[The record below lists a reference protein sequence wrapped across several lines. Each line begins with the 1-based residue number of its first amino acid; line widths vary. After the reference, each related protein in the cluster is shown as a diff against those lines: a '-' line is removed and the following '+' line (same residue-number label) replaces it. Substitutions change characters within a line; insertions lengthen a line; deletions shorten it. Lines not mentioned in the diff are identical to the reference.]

1 MFCFLDGVIYMSVKQ
16 KIRDLSVKQAET
28 TCKYVWILPMF
39 EVFIVL
45 PLFLSFCSNQF
56 LILHFNTLFICSLGK
71 LFIETAIIKKSLIL
85 FVVAFVCFAS
95 KIVSSFFMLK
105 KSKWGYISI
114 ISLYLID
121 FIVSLV
127 ILFNSETT
135 LQELGAKDLIDVFLL
150 LLAPTISCVY
160 VYLYFYII
168 KHREKTKELKIFT
181 SIIFS
186 IVIIAV
192 GVMGVNGN
200 KQIATDNEIAT
211 LNRCYEY
218 SEKYLYKALPDD
230 KEMLG
235 KMLCDIEEV
244 FEKELF
250 FTAFR
255 QSDYFTELKEEQKS
269 NDYVTPIITKS
280 IYANDLMY
288 LKSKILLKLDKDDE
302 YIDYYIETR
311 RWFSTPEVEFYYK
324 YLEQDI
330 INYSD
335 DDCEVVKKACVEFMD
350 EDVNRI
356 EKLWATID
364 YSRAA
369 GKDLTKEE
377 RQEISKEF
385 REEHLPD
392 YYNDKIRADLLELE
406 EYKATERTLY
416 MLK

>member
-1 MFCFLDGVIYMSVKQ
+1 MSVKQ

-28 TCKYVWILPMF
+28 TCKYAWVLPMF
-39 EVFIVL
+39 EVFIIL

-135 LQELGAKDLIDVFLL
+135 LQELGGKDLIDVFLF

-186 IVIIAV
+186 IAIIAV

-211 LNRCYEY
+211 LNRCYDY
-218 SEKYLYKALPDD
+218 SEKYLYKALSED
-230 KEMLG
+230 KETLE

-269 NDYVTPIITKS
+269 NDYATPIITKS

-288 LKSKILLKLDKDDE
+288 LKSKILLKLDKNDE

-311 RWFSTPEVEFYYK
+311 RWFSTAEVEFFYK
-324 YLEQDI
+324 YLEKDI
-330 INYSD
+330 KNYSD
-335 DDCEVVKKACVEFMD
+335 DDCEVVKKGCVEFMD
-350 EDVNRI
+350 EEVNRI
-356 EKLWATID
+356 EKFWATID

-377 RQEISKEF
+377 RQEITKEF

-392 YYNDKIRADLLELE
+392 YDNDKIRADLLELE
-406 EYKATERTLY
+406 EYKAIERTLY

>member
-1 MFCFLDGVIYMSVKQ
+1 MSVKQ

-39 EVFIVL
+39 EVFIIL

-168 KHREKTKELKIFT
+168 KHREKTKELKIFI
-181 SIIFS
+181 SIVFS
-186 IVIIAV
+186 IAIIAV

-230 KEMLG
+230 KETLE

-269 NDYVTPIITKS
+269 NDYATPIITKS

-288 LKSKILLKLDKDDE
+288 LKSKILLKLDKNDE

-311 RWFSTPEVEFYYK
+311 RWFSTAEVEFFYK
-324 YLEQDI
+324 YLEKDI
-330 INYSD
+330 KNYSD
-335 DDCEVVKKACVEFMD
+335 DNCEVVKKACVEFMD

-377 RQEISKEF
+377 RQEITKEF

-392 YYNDKIRADLLELE
+392 YDNDKIRADLLELE

>member
-1 MFCFLDGVIYMSVKQ
+1 MSVKQ
-16 KIRDLSVKQAET
+16 KIRALSVKQAET
-28 TCKYVWILPMF
+28 TCKYAWVLPMF
-39 EVFIVL
+39 EVFIIL

-135 LQELGAKDLIDVFLL
+135 LQELGGKDLIDVFLF

-168 KHREKTKELKIFT
+168 KYREKTKELKIFT
-181 SIIFS
+181 LIIFS

-218 SEKYLYKALPDD
+218 SEQYLYKTLPDD
-230 KEMLG
+230 KETLETMQS
-235 KMLCDIEEV
+235 DIEEV

-288 LKSKILLKLDKDDE
+288 LKSKILLKLDKNDE

-311 RWFSTPEVEFYYK
+311 RWFSTAEVELFNK
-324 YLEQDI
+324 YLEKDI
-330 INYSD
+330 HNYSK
-335 DDCEVVKKACVEFMD
+335 DDCEILKKASVEFMKAD
-350 EDVNRI
+350 SNRL
-356 EKLWATID
+356 EKLWASID
-364 YSRAA
+364 YSKAQ
-369 GKDLTKEE
+369 GKDLQEE
-377 RQEISKEF
+377 EQQAIAEEIRTEYV
-385 REEHLPD
+385 PD
-392 YYNDKIRADLLELE
+392 YT
-406 EYKATERTLY
+406 TEQIKEDIIEAKKYEASKRTLY

>member
-1 MFCFLDGVIYMSVKQ
+1 MQFGKIIYRNCNNKKVI
-16 KIRDLSVKQAET
+16 D
-28 TCKYVWILPMF
+28 
-39 EVFIVL
+39 
-45 PLFLSFCSNQF
+45 
-56 LILHFNTLFICSLGK
+56 FICSG
-71 LFIETAIIKKSLIL
+71 FC
-85 FVVAFVCFAS
+85 VFAS

-135 LQELGAKDLIDVFLL
+135 LQELGGKDLIDVFLF

-186 IVIIAV
+186 IAIIAV

-230 KEMLG
+230 KETLE

-269 NDYVTPIITKS
+269 NDYATPIITKS

-288 LKSKILLKLDKDDE
+288 LKSKILLKLDKNDE

-311 RWFSTPEVEFYYK
+311 RWFSTAEVEFFYK
-324 YLEQDI
+324 YLEKDI
-330 INYSD
+330 KNYSD

-350 EDVNRI
+350 EDVKRI
-356 EKLWATID
+356 EKFWATID

-377 RQEISKEF
+377 RQKITKEF

-392 YYNDKIRADLLELE
+392 YDNDKIRADLLELE
-406 EYKATERTLY
+406 EYKAIERTLY

>member
-1 MFCFLDGVIYMSVKQ
+1 MSVKQ
-16 KIRDLSVKQAET
+16 KIKTLFLKEVEEM
-28 TCKYVWILPMF
+28 CKYGWILPMF
-39 EVFIVL
+39 EVFIIL
-45 PLFLSFCSNQF
+45 PFFLSFCSNQF

-71 LFIETAIIKKSLIL
+71 FFVETAIIKKSLV
-85 FVVAFVCFAS
+85 FSVVAFVYFSS

-127 ILFNSETT
+127 ILFNNKIT
-135 LQELGAKDLIDVFLL
+135 LQEWGNKDLIDVLL
-150 LLAPTISCVY
+150 FFFAPGMSCVF

-168 KHREKTKELKIFT
+168 KHKEKTKEPKIF
-181 SIIFS
+181 SLIVFS
-186 IVIIAV
+186 VVIIAI

-230 KEMLG
+230 KETLE

-269 NDYVTPIITKS
+269 NDYATPIITKS

-288 LKSKILLKLDKDDE
+288 LKSKILLKLDKNDK

-311 RWFSTPEVEFYYK
+311 RWFSTAEVEFFYK
-324 YLEQDI
+324 YLEKDI
-330 INYSD
+330 KNYSD

-356 EKLWATID
+356 EKFWATID

-377 RQEISKEF
+377 RQEITKEF

-392 YYNDKIRADLLELE
+392 YDNDKIRADLLELE
-406 EYKATERTLY
+406 EYKAIERTLY

>member
-1 MFCFLDGVIYMSVKQ
+1 MFCFLDGVIYLSVKQ

-28 TCKYVWILPMF
+28 TCKYAWVLPMF
-39 EVFIVL
+39 EVFIIL

-135 LQELGAKDLIDVFLL
+135 LQELGGKDLIDVFLF

-186 IVIIAV
+186 IAIIAV

-230 KEMLG
+230 KETLE

-250 FTAFR
+250 FTTFR

-269 NDYVTPIITKS
+269 NDYATPIITKS

-288 LKSKILLKLDKDDE
+288 LKSKILLKLDKNDE

-311 RWFSTPEVEFYYK
+311 RWFSTAEVEFFYK
-324 YLEQDI
+324 YLEKDI
-330 INYSD
+330 KNYSD

-350 EDVNRI
+350 EDVKRI
-356 EKLWATID
+356 EKFWATID

-377 RQEISKEF
+377 RQEITKEF

-392 YYNDKIRADLLELE
+392 YDNDKIRADLLELE
-406 EYKATERTLY
+406 EYKAIERTLY

>member
-1 MFCFLDGVIYMSVKQ
+1 MSVKQ

-28 TCKYVWILPMF
+28 TCKYAWVLPMF
-39 EVFIVL
+39 EVFIIL

-135 LQELGAKDLIDVFLL
+135 LQELGGKDLIDVFLF

-186 IVIIAV
+186 IAIIAV

-230 KEMLG
+230 KETLE

-269 NDYVTPIITKS
+269 NDYATPIITKS

-288 LKSKILLKLDKDDE
+288 LKSKILLKLDKNDE

-311 RWFSTPEVEFYYK
+311 RWFSTAEVEFYYK

-330 INYSD
+330 ANYSD
-335 DDCEVVKKACVEFMD
+335 DDCEIVKKACVEFMD
-350 EDVNRI
+350 EDAI
-356 EKLWATID
+356 GFEKLLSAND
-364 YSRAA
+364 YSIAQ
-369 GKDLTKEE
+369 GKNSPEEE
-377 RQEISKEF
+377 RREISQTF
-385 REEHLPD
+385 REKHLPD
-392 YYNDKIRADLLELE
+392 YDNDKIRADLLELG
-406 EYKATERTLY
+406 EYKAIERTLY

>member
-1 MFCFLDGVIYMSVKQ
+1 MSVKQ
-16 KIRDLSVKQAET
+16 KIRALSVKQAET
-28 TCKYVWILPMF
+28 TCKYAWVLPMF
-39 EVFIVL
+39 EVFIIL

-56 LILHFNTLFICSLGK
+56 LILHFNALFICSLGK

-95 KIVSSFFMLK
+95 KFVSSFFMLK

-135 LQELGAKDLIDVFLL
+135 LQELGGKDLIDVFLF

-230 KEMLG
+230 KETLE

-250 FTAFR
+250 FTALR

-269 NDYVTPIITKS
+269 NDYATPIITKS

-288 LKSKILLKLDKDDE
+288 LKSKILLKLDKNDE

-311 RWFSTPEVEFYYK
+311 RWFSTAEVEFFYK
-324 YLEQDI
+324 YLEKDI
-330 INYSD
+330 KNYSD

-356 EKLWATID
+356 EKFWATID

-377 RQEISKEF
+377 RQKITKEF

-392 YYNDKIRADLLELE
+392 YDNDKIRADLLELE
-406 EYKATERTLY
+406 EYKAIERTLY

>member
-1 MFCFLDGVIYMSVKQ
+1 MSVKQ

-28 TCKYVWILPMF
+28 TCKYAWILPMV
-39 EVFIVL
+39 EVFIIL
-45 PLFLSFCSNQF
+45 PLFLSFCNNQF
-56 LILHFNTLFICSLGK
+56 LILHFNALFICSLGK

-85 FVVAFVCFAS
+85 FVVAFVCFSS

-114 ISLYLID
+114 ISLYLMD
-121 FIVSLV
+121 FIASLV

-135 LQELGAKDLIDVFLL
+135 LQELAGKDLIDVFLL
-150 LLAPTISCVY
+150 FLAPSISCVY

-181 SIIFS
+181 SIVFS
-186 IVIIAV
+186 VAIIAV
-192 GVMGVNGN
+192 GVMWFNGN
-200 KQIATDNEIAT
+200 KQIATDEEIAT
-211 LNRCYEY
+211 LDRCYEY
-218 SEKYLYKALPDD
+218 SKQYLYEALPDD
-230 KEMLG
+230 KETLE
-235 KMLCDIEEV
+235 KMQGDIEEV

-255 QSDYFTELKEEQKS
+255 QSDYFAELKEEQKS
-269 NDYVTPIITKS
+269 NDYATPIITKS

-288 LKSKILLKLDKDDE
+288 LKSKILLKLGKDDE

-311 RWFSTPEVEFYYK
+311 RWFSTAEVEFYYK

-335 DDCEVVKKACVEFMD
+335 DDCEIVKKACVEFMD

-356 EKLWATID
+356 EKFWATID
-364 YSRAA
+364 YSRAV
-369 GKDLTKEE
+369 GKDLIKEE
-377 RQEISKEF
+377 RQELTKAF

-392 YYNDKIRADLLELE
+392 YDNDKIRADLLELE
-406 EYKATERTLY
+406 EYKAIERTLY